1 MNANLERVTNIL
13 KPYLLQDIII
23 KTDKKIIKKGRL
35 QIFQAKQYF
44 INLSLEI
51 NGNIK
56 ILEIPY
62 PYKVETLDDRVIFNY
77 HLSSFIP
84 YGMREDTSKLN
95 NSNKKNIYD
104 NLIYILP
111 FNKQSV

>member
-13 KPYLLQDIII
+13 KPYLLQDIIV
-23 KTDKKIIKKGRL
+23 KTDKKIIKKGKL

-62 PYKVETLDDRVIFNY
+62 PYKVEALSDRVIFNY
-77 HLSSFIP
+77 HLSSFMP
-84 YGMREDTSKLN
+84 ASLGEDMSKLN
-95 NSNKKNIYD
+95 TSNKTNIYD